1 MDKKGLPRAVLFW
14 FEIRNVERGDMEKGL
29 PGGSPFL
36 EFGERRDK
44 DREEGVVKSEEEIG
58 EKQKRLP
65 GGSLFLL

>member
-1 MDKKGLPRAVLFW
+1 M
-14 FEIRNVERGDMEKGL
+14 
-29 PGGSPFL
+29 

-44 DREEGVVKSEEEIG
+44 DREEGVVNSEEEIG